1 METAGKRPSRPP
13 YGEQQ
18 KFFIAYMRIIKH
30 KSWAQIGEEYAICF
44 PEDTSPRSKG
54 GLTSVYY
61 RVRKEWGL
69 PEVNEVVAETSILDR
84 WMVHSR
90 ACNFDAD
97 FLSHMGYVEPPAEDQ
112 FGWGFV

>member
-1 METAGKRPSRPP
+1 MPTAFLAPYVSSLELPILQFSTEGLDYLDYARSTAKSLNRREDKCDMESAGKRPSRPP

-61 RVRKEWGL
+61 RVRKEW
-69 PEVNEVVAETSILDR
+69 
-84 WMVHSR
+84 
-90 ACNFDAD
+90 
-97 FLSHMGYVEPPAEDQ
+97 
-112 FGWGFV
+112 

>member
-1 METAGKRPSRPP
+1 
-13 YGEQQ
+13 
-18 KFFIAYMRIIKH
+18 MRIIRN

-44 PEDTSPRSKG
+44 LKDTSPRSKG
-54 GLTSVYY
+54 GLT
-61 RVRKEWGL
+61 GL
-69 PEVNEVVAETSILDR
+69 PEVNEVDAETSILER

-97 FLSHMGYVEPPAEDQ
+97 FLSHMGYIEPPAEDQ